1 MDSNFKDSVLGVP
14 FYRFYYDESKVDAI
28 YQSVRQLKYRE
39 NDTNWLWDGVKEDG
53 IGGSDLYKLPEFAE
67 LFSWMQGCMDR
78 VAQDMRVSRTCRLSC
93 CSAWCNLNKPGEFL
107 YDHVHPNT
115 FIASNFYT
123 SGHSK
128 DATVYVHHNPYFHST
143 NVRPCGDGDKF
154 WLEDTYYL
162 VHKEPTDPGKV
173 VVFPPLIRHYSEPN
187 TSKEDRI
194 TIAANW
200 FPTGLMNAG
209 NVSHLNVEV
218 LK

>member
-1 MDSNFKDSVLGVP
+1 MTSNFKDSVLGIP

-28 YQSVRQLKYRE
+28 YQSVCELEYRN
-39 NDTNWLWDGVKEDG
+39 NDTNWLWDGVREDG
-53 IGGSDLYKLPEFAE
+53 IGGSDLYNLPQFAE

-78 VAQDMRVSRTCRLSC
+78 VAQDLRMNPTCRLSC

-162 VHKEPTDPGKV
+162 VHKEPTEPGKF
-173 VVFPPLIRHYSEPN
+173 VVFPPLIRHYSETN

>member
-1 MDSNFKDSVLGVP
+1 MDSNFKDSVLGVT

-53 IGGSDLYKLPEFAE
+53 IGGSDLYELPEFAE

-128 DATVYVHHNPYFHST
+128 DATVYVEKNPYFHST

-154 WLEDTYYL
+154 WLEDTYYI
-162 VHKEPTDPGKV
+162 VHKEPTEPGKF

-187 TSKEDRI
+187 SSKEDRI

>member
-14 FYRFYYDESKVDAI
+14 FYLFYYYESKVDAI

-128 DATVYVHHNPYFHST
+128 DATVYVEKNPYFHST

-154 WLEDTYYL
+154 WLEDTYYI
-162 VHKEPTDPGKV
+162 VHKEPTEPGKF

-187 TSKEDRI
+187 SSKEDRI

>member
-1 MDSNFKDSVLGVP
+1 MGIP

-128 DATVYVHHNPYFHST
+128 DATVYVEKNPYFHST

-154 WLEDTYYL
+154 WLEDTYYI
-162 VHKEPTDPGKV
+162 VHKEPTEPGKF

-187 TSKEDRI
+187 SSKEDRI